1 MWYSY
6 VYILVKTNISIIGHN
21 IAQVT
26 FKNYVP
32 FINCVAKVD
41 GTIID
46 NAKDLDLVMPTYKF
60 LEYN

>member
-1 MWYSY
+1 MFHLLI
-6 VYILVKTNISIIGHN
+6 VLQN
-21 IAQVT
+21 
-26 FKNYVP
+26 
-32 FINCVAKVD
+32 D